1 MDKFDEKVIGYESTK
16 EILRQIL
23 DILKRPEVY
32 KRKGISIPRGL
43 LMESDP
49 GLGKSLLASILMEES
64 ERKPFVFR
72 KTSQENSFLDELRTV
87 FAMAKEETP
96 SILLLEDLNLYV
108 ESNSPYAPEWACLQ
122 ACIDDAKDTD
132 LFVIATTNDTRYMP
146 PSLLRPGRFDY
157 VIYLQPPIGENAE
170 NIVSYYLRDKDLAE
184 DVLISDIVKAMPKVS
199 CATLETVMNLAALNS
214 VYQGHE
220 HIQKEDIT
228 EALLQVV
235 YKLQKTDKETD
246 STELQKIAVHEAAH
260 AVVGEVLH
268 PGSIG
273 IVTVRGSQGVIGG
286 MANGCATYAQNE
298 EEFLDEVTKTLAGR
312 AGVSLIYGVMDIQA
326 SADIEQAD
334 KLMDIWLCH
343 FAGGGFVGIE
353 SGDNRMS
360 EQRLSY
366 NEAIKSAKLEEL
378 YRRAYKILHNNKY
391 FLLAVQH
398 GLLEHETLLNSD
410 LAKIRE
416 WRTSDLLL
424 LKTAMSTIDI
434 SPRGNIRYYDFIDRV
449 AGDEKLLTKLLGG
462 KHIQRLPETY
472 LVPLLGIK
480 KLELLD
486 TDEAYIVDTVE
497 NSLQSAGV
505 SADRHKLENNLVQ
518 NYVAQEAQ
526 VNLDTE
532 VNNYDLTMEMLFNL
546 RSAEDSGLFQEE
558 VVPEVQEVE
567 PAEQIEENAKAAEQ
581 EAAEKLAEEGKA
593 AEEEFLKAN
602 FEDSVPQL
610 EELSEKGYARANAM
624 LFWAYYFGYED
635 YPSDPQKA
643 LEYVKK
649 GSDAAD
655 PICGLLYAAYSD
667 ISQAEKLEQFR
678 KLRPQV
684 RKMADAK
691 DDLAIL
697 AFGACYFHDQQ
708 YEDAQKYLD
717 QYEKAG
723 GVLAYEMLGLMQQYI
738 QKKGK
743 TALTYYEKAV
753 KNKFYYAYVLMG
765 DLYSYGEQDMWVR
778 LSLEISSCDCVVKR
792 IDSYK
797 KAVEHNQAEGAHK
810 MAENTEGTVE
820 RAYWTKV
827 AEKQGYKNGMK
838 SWTSDIAEFNK

>member
-1 MDKFDEKVIGYESTK
+1 M
-16 EILRQIL
+16 
-23 DILKRPEVY
+23 
-32 KRKGISIPRGL
+32 
-43 LMESDP
+43 
-49 GLGKSLLASILMEES
+49 
-64 ERKPFVFR
+64 
-72 KTSQENSFLDELRTV
+72 
-87 FAMAKEETP
+87 
-96 SILLLEDLNLYV
+96 
-108 ESNSPYAPEWACLQ
+108 
-122 ACIDDAKDTD
+122 
-132 LFVIATTNDTRYMP
+132 
-146 PSLLRPGRFDY
+146 
-157 VIYLQPPIGENAE
+157 
-170 NIVSYYLRDKDLAE
+170 
-184 DVLISDIVKAMPKVS
+184 
-199 CATLETVMNLAALNS
+199 
-214 VYQGHE
+214 
-220 HIQKEDIT
+220 
-228 EALLQVV
+228 
-235 YKLQKTDKETD
+235 
-246 STELQKIAVHEAAH
+246 STEL
-260 AVVGEVLH
+260 
-268 PGSIG
+268 
-273 IVTVRGSQGVIGG
+273 TVIPS
-286 MANGCATYAQNE
+286 
-298 EEFLDEVTKTLAGR
+298 
-312 AGVSLIYGVMDIQA
+312 
-326 SADIEQAD
+326 SALTEQEQAD
-334 KLMDIWLCH
+334 LNASIDSIIAAHKNNRQEINRLVFESVSAMTDSEGYEQQLSSRKGFRRLWGAITGSNKRLQDKINSSRAAAQ
-343 FAGGGFVGIE
+343 FAAQTTL
-353 SGDNRMS
+353 
-360 EQRLSY
+360 QRLSEQ
-366 NEAIKSAKLEEL
+366 NLLTFDLITAV
-378 YRRAYKILHNNKY
+378 NNK
-391 FLLAVQH
+391 LNASMTAVEGEINQIYAA
-398 GLLEHETLLNSD
+398 LIQFFKQNRSDMIQLENRVARLEQNVNLLNWQNSIEYQMLDGVEYVD
-410 LAKIRE
+410 LDDASKIVCMVRDFYDITGGE

-462 KHIQRLPETY
+462 KYIQRLPETY

-505 SADRHKLENNLVQ
+505 AADRHKLENNLVQ

-581 EAAEKLAEEGKA
+581 EAAEKLAEE
-593 AEEEFLKAN
+593 EFLKAN

-610 EELSEKGYARANAM
+610 EDLSEKGYARANGM

-643 LEYVKK
+643 LKYAKK

-684 RKMADAK
+684 RKMADTK

-723 GVLAYEMLGLMQQYI
+723 GVLAYEMLGLIQQYI
-738 QKKGK
+738 MKEGK
-743 TALTYYEKAV
+743 RALTYYEKAV
-753 KNKFYYAYVLMG
+753 KNKFYHAYVLIG
-765 DLYSYGEQDMWVR
+765 DLYEDVWVQ
-778 LSLEISSCDCVVKR
+778 LSLGVSSCARTVKI

-797 KAVEHNQAEGAHK
+797 KAVEHNQAEGAYK
-810 MAENTEGTVE
+810 LSE
-820 RAYWTKV
+820 RARRDCDLEKSNYWAAM

>member
-1 MDKFDEKVIGYESTK
+1 M
-16 EILRQIL
+16 
-23 DILKRPEVY
+23 
-32 KRKGISIPRGL
+32 
-43 LMESDP
+43 
-49 GLGKSLLASILMEES
+49 
-64 ERKPFVFR
+64 
-72 KTSQENSFLDELRTV
+72 
-87 FAMAKEETP
+87 
-96 SILLLEDLNLYV
+96 
-108 ESNSPYAPEWACLQ
+108 
-122 ACIDDAKDTD
+122 
-132 LFVIATTNDTRYMP
+132 
-146 PSLLRPGRFDY
+146 
-157 VIYLQPPIGENAE
+157 
-170 NIVSYYLRDKDLAE
+170 
-184 DVLISDIVKAMPKVS
+184 
-199 CATLETVMNLAALNS
+199 
-214 VYQGHE
+214 
-220 HIQKEDIT
+220 
-228 EALLQVV
+228 
-235 YKLQKTDKETD
+235 
-246 STELQKIAVHEAAH
+246 STEL
-260 AVVGEVLH
+260 
-268 PGSIG
+268 
-273 IVTVRGSQGVIGG
+273 TVIPS
-286 MANGCATYAQNE
+286 
-298 EEFLDEVTKTLAGR
+298 
-312 AGVSLIYGVMDIQA
+312 
-326 SADIEQAD
+326 SALTEQEQAD
-334 KLMDIWLCH
+334 LNASIDSIIAAHKNNRQEINRLVFESVSAMTDSEGYEQQLSSRRGFRRFWGAITGSNKRLQDKINSSRAAAQ
-343 FAGGGFVGIE
+343 FAAQTTL
-353 SGDNRMS
+353 
-360 EQRLSY
+360 QRLSEQ
-366 NEAIKSAKLEEL
+366 NLLTFDLITAV
-378 YRRAYKILHNNKY
+378 NNK
-391 FLLAVQH
+391 LNASMTAVEGEINQIYAA
-398 GLLEHETLLNSD
+398 LIQFFKQSRSDMIQLENRVARLEQNVNLLNWQNSIEYQMLDGVEYVD
-410 LAKIRE
+410 LDDASKIVCMVRDFYDITGGE

-449 AGDEKLLTKLLGG
+449 AGDGKLLTKLLGG

-505 SADRHKLENNLVQ
+505 AADRHKLENNLVQ

-567 PAEQIEENAKAAEQ
+567 PAEQVEENTEAEQ

-610 EELSEKGYARANAM
+610 EDLSEKGYARANGM

-643 LEYVKK
+643 LKYAKK

-655 PICGLLYAAYSD
+655 PICGLLSAAYSD

-678 KLRPQV
+678 KIRPQV

-691 DDLAIL
+691 DNLAIL

-723 GVLAYEMLGLMQQYI
+723 GVLAYEMLGLIQQYI
-738 QKKGK
+738 MKEGK
-743 TALTYYEKAV
+743 RALTYYEKAV
-753 KNKFYYAYVLMG
+753 KNKFYHAYVLMG
-765 DLYSYGEQDMWVR
+765 DLYSYGEQNR
-778 LSLEISSCDCVVKR
+778 YSLGISCCDCVVKT

-797 KAVEHNQAEGAHK
+797 KAVEHNQAEGAYK
-810 MAENTEGTVE
+810 LSE
-820 RAYWTKV
+820 RERRDCNLEKSNYWAAM

>member
-1 MDKFDEKVIGYESTK
+1 M
-16 EILRQIL
+16 
-23 DILKRPEVY
+23 
-32 KRKGISIPRGL
+32 
-43 LMESDP
+43 
-49 GLGKSLLASILMEES
+49 
-64 ERKPFVFR
+64 
-72 KTSQENSFLDELRTV
+72 
-87 FAMAKEETP
+87 
-96 SILLLEDLNLYV
+96 
-108 ESNSPYAPEWACLQ
+108 
-122 ACIDDAKDTD
+122 
-132 LFVIATTNDTRYMP
+132 
-146 PSLLRPGRFDY
+146 
-157 VIYLQPPIGENAE
+157 
-170 NIVSYYLRDKDLAE
+170 
-184 DVLISDIVKAMPKVS
+184 
-199 CATLETVMNLAALNS
+199 
-214 VYQGHE
+214 
-220 HIQKEDIT
+220 
-228 EALLQVV
+228 
-235 YKLQKTDKETD
+235 
-246 STELQKIAVHEAAH
+246 STEL
-260 AVVGEVLH
+260 
-268 PGSIG
+268 
-273 IVTVRGSQGVIGG
+273 TVIPS
-286 MANGCATYAQNE
+286 
-298 EEFLDEVTKTLAGR
+298 
-312 AGVSLIYGVMDIQA
+312 
-326 SADIEQAD
+326 SALTEQEQAD
-334 KLMDIWLCH
+334 LNASIDSIIAAHKNNRQEINRLVFESVSAMTDSEGYEQQLSSRRGLRRLWGAITGSNKRLQDKINSSRAAAQ
-343 FAGGGFVGIE
+343 FAAQTTL
-353 SGDNRMS
+353 
-360 EQRLSY
+360 QRLSEQ
-366 NEAIKSAKLEEL
+366 NLLTFDLITAV
-378 YRRAYKILHNNKY
+378 NNKLNASMTEVEGEINRIY
-391 FLLAVQH
+391 AALIQFFKQNRSDMIQ
-398 GLLEHETLLNSD
+398 LENRVARLEQNVNLLNWQNSIEYQMLDGVEYVD
-410 LAKIRE
+410 LDDASKIVCMVRDFYDITGGE

-505 SADRHKLENNLVQ
+505 AADRHKLENNLVQ
-518 NYVAQEAQ
+518 NYVAQESQ

-567 PAEQIEENAKAAEQ
+567 PAEQVEENTEAEQ

-610 EELSEKGYARANAM
+610 EDLSEKGYARANGM

-643 LEYVKK
+643 LKYAKK

-655 PICGLLYAAYSD
+655 PICGLLSAAYSD

-678 KLRPQV
+678 KIRPQV
-684 RKMADAK
+684 RKMADTK
-691 DDLAIL
+691 DNLAIL

-723 GVLAYEMLGLMQQYI
+723 GVLAYEMLGLIQQYI
-738 QKKGK
+738 MKEGK
-743 TALTYYEKAV
+743 RALTYYEKAV
-753 KNKFYYAYVLMG
+753 KNKFYHAYVLMG
-765 DLYSYGEQDMWVR
+765 DLYSYGEQNR
-778 LSLEISSCDCVVKR
+778 YSLGISCCDCVVKT

-797 KAVEHNQAEGAHK
+797 KAVEHNQAEGAYK
-810 MAENTEGTVE
+810 LSE
-820 RAYWTKV
+820 RERRDYDLEKSNYWAAM

-838 SWTSDIAEFNK
+838 SWTSDIEEFNQ

>member
-1 MDKFDEKVIGYESTK
+1 MTAVEG
-16 EILRQIL
+16 EINQI
-23 DILKRPEVY
+23 Y
-32 KRKGISIPRGL
+32 
-43 LMESDP
+43 
-49 GLGKSLLASILMEES
+49 
-64 ERKPFVFR
+64 
-72 KTSQENSFLDELRTV
+72 
-87 FAMAKEETP
+87 
-96 SILLLEDLNLYV
+96 
-108 ESNSPYAPEWACLQ
+108 
-122 ACIDDAKDTD
+122 
-132 LFVIATTNDTRYMP
+132 
-146 PSLLRPGRFDY
+146 
-157 VIYLQPPIGENAE
+157 
-170 NIVSYYLRDKDLAE
+170 
-184 DVLISDIVKAMPKVS
+184 
-199 CATLETVMNLAALNS
+199 AAL
-214 VYQGHE
+214 
-220 HIQKEDIT
+220 IQFFK
-228 EALLQVV
+228 
-235 YKLQKTDKETD
+235 
-246 STELQKIAVHEAAH
+246 
-260 AVVGEVLH
+260 
-268 PGSIG
+268 
-273 IVTVRGSQGVIGG
+273 
-286 MANGCATYAQNE
+286 QNRS
-298 EEFLDEVTKTLAGR
+298 D
-312 AGVSLIYGVMDIQA
+312 MIQL
-326 SADIEQAD
+326 E
-334 KLMDIWLCH
+334 
-343 FAGGGFVGIE
+343 
-353 SGDNRMS
+353 NRV
-360 EQRLSY
+360 
-366 NEAIKSAKLEEL
+366 AKLEQNVNLINWQNSIEYQML
-378 YRRAYKILHNNKY
+378 DGVEYVDLDDASKIVCMVRDFY
-391 FLLAVQH
+391 DIT
-398 GLLEHETLLNSD
+398 GG
-410 LAKIRE
+410 E

-424 LKTAMSTIDI
+424 LKTVMSTIDI

-462 KHIQRLPETY
+462 KRIQRLPETY

-505 SADRHKLENNLVQ
+505 AADRHKLENNLVQ
-518 NYVAQEAQ
+518 NYVAQESQ

-546 RSAEDSGLFQEE
+546 RFAEDSGLFQEE

-567 PAEQIEENAKAAEQ
+567 PAEQ
-581 EAAEKLAEEGKA
+581 AEEGKA

-635 YPSDPQKA
+635 YPSDLQKS
-643 LEYVKK
+643 LEYAKK

-678 KLRPQV
+678 KIRPQV

-691 DDLAIL
+691 DNLAIL

-738 QKKGK
+738 QKNGK
-743 TALTYYEKAV
+743 AALTYYEKAV
-753 KNKFYYAYVLMG
+753 KNKFYHAYVLMG
-765 DLYSYGEQDMWVR
+765 DLYSYGEQNR
-778 LSLEISSCDCVVKR
+778 YSLGISCCDCVVKT

-797 KAVEHNQAEGAHK
+797 KAVEHNQAEGAYK
-810 MAENTEGTVE
+810 LSE
-820 RAYWTKV
+820 RERRDYNLEKSNYWAAM

>member
-1 MDKFDEKVIGYESTK
+1 M
-16 EILRQIL
+16 
-23 DILKRPEVY
+23 
-32 KRKGISIPRGL
+32 
-43 LMESDP
+43 
-49 GLGKSLLASILMEES
+49 
-64 ERKPFVFR
+64 
-72 KTSQENSFLDELRTV
+72 
-87 FAMAKEETP
+87 
-96 SILLLEDLNLYV
+96 
-108 ESNSPYAPEWACLQ
+108 
-122 ACIDDAKDTD
+122 
-132 LFVIATTNDTRYMP
+132 
-146 PSLLRPGRFDY
+146 
-157 VIYLQPPIGENAE
+157 
-170 NIVSYYLRDKDLAE
+170 
-184 DVLISDIVKAMPKVS
+184 
-199 CATLETVMNLAALNS
+199 
-214 VYQGHE
+214 
-220 HIQKEDIT
+220 
-228 EALLQVV
+228 
-235 YKLQKTDKETD
+235 
-246 STELQKIAVHEAAH
+246 STEL
-260 AVVGEVLH
+260 
-268 PGSIG
+268 
-273 IVTVRGSQGVIGG
+273 TVIPS
-286 MANGCATYAQNE
+286 
-298 EEFLDEVTKTLAGR
+298 
-312 AGVSLIYGVMDIQA
+312 
-326 SADIEQAD
+326 SALTEQEQAD
-334 KLMDIWLCH
+334 LNASIDSIIAAHKNNRQEINRLVFESVSAMTDSEGYEQELSSRKGLRRFWGAITGSNKRLQDKINSSRAAAQ
-343 FAGGGFVGIE
+343 FAAQTTL
-353 SGDNRMS
+353 
-360 EQRLSY
+360 QRLSEQNLLTFDLITAVNNKLNASMTAVEGEINQIY
-366 NEAIKSAKLEEL
+366 AALIQFFKQNRSDMIQLENSVAKLEQNVNLINWQNSIEYQML
-378 YRRAYKILHNNKY
+378 DGVEYVDLDDASKIVCMVRDFY
-391 FLLAVQH
+391 DIT
-398 GLLEHETLLNSD
+398 GG
-410 LAKIRE
+410 E

-424 LKTAMSTIDI
+424 LKTVMSTIDI

-462 KHIQRLPETY
+462 KRIQRLPETY

-505 SADRHKLENNLVQ
+505 AADRHKLENNLVQ
-518 NYVAQEAQ
+518 NYVAQESQ

-546 RSAEDSGLFQEE
+546 RFAEDSGLFQEE

-567 PAEQIEENAKAAEQ
+567 PAEQ
-581 EAAEKLAEEGKA
+581 AEKGKA

-635 YPSDPQKA
+635 YPSDLQKS
-643 LEYVKK
+643 LEYAKK

-678 KLRPQV
+678 KIRPQV

-691 DDLAIL
+691 DNLAIL

-738 QKKGK
+738 QKNGK
-743 TALTYYEKAV
+743 AALTYYEKAV
-753 KNKFYYAYVLMG
+753 KNKFYHAYVLMG
-765 DLYSYGEQDMWVR
+765 DLYSYGEQNR
-778 LSLEISSCDCVVKR
+778 YSLGISCCDCVVKT

-797 KAVEHNQAEGAHK
+797 KAVEHNQAEGAYK
-810 MAENTEGTVE
+810 LSE
-820 RAYWTKV
+820 RERRDYNLEKSNYWAAM